1 MCQTNLKVKLD
12 HDPYPSFRDGKK
24 IKKKRK
30 IAETADWSFALGSQA
45 SFCLKQVQMPHRR
58 LEELLFFLQM
68 FAGRF
73 EVDPILYL
81 SCGRPEAGGAPEL
94 AIQFSSGL
102 WYLYESILYT
112 LIHPPI
118 T

>member
-24 IKKKRK
+24 DQKNEKSLK
-30 IAETADWSFALGSQA
+30 TADWSFALGSQA

-58 LEELLFFLQM
+58 LEDLLFFLQM

-73 EVDPILYL
+73 EVDPILYQ
-81 SCGRPEAGGAPEL
+81 SRGRPEAGGAPEL

-102 WYLYESILYT
+102 W
-112 LIHPPI
+112 
-118 T
+118 